1 MKKIIYIFVIFISFF
16 VFQINF
22 KEQSRNE
29 RTRLQVIDS
38 TIQKEQEDKY
48 IYVLMFNKEKIQID
62 NILEFGKRND
72 ITCIA
77 ERSLVDASHNLK
89 AYYIYS
95 PSGNVPFYTK
105 NARKIDFSKEG
116 NQYYSTDLKDQ
127 DSYDYIDFVDQRNHK
142 SYQEAFEIHP
152 LNQLDKDKNKI
163 KESEMNKTM
172 NFFFVTNH
180 DKAKIKELLDKE
192 GLLECLNDNTEIME
206 YEEQFENIEDDSL
219 INMQLLT
226 ITLVSIFLLMICQAL
241 KEKKEITIR
250 KMMGMSNHFIL
261 KKMFL
266 KQELFYLCIY
276 VIMQIVLFILYIGLP
291 RACTLNITKQLLLF
305 TLLFASL
312 LLMIYGGLWLFIKF
326 TNNYANIKNTSSIKK
341 MNVINNILKLVMFI
355 VVLQPLIQ
363 YTETGFYYSR
373 DFFFLLKYKDDI
385 KDRVYLSGLDDSKKD
400 QILKYLSVHG
410 NYYNFTNYEISSEQ
424 VESMQPFVI
433 ANENYLK
440 SFNLKDDKGN
450 ALDYNKLDDVTLL
463 IPDNMNE
470 DVLENKSYYCND
482 CDAVKIK
489 SGYTLV
495 DYRMNSLSK
504 TSTNPMIVFM
514 RNPNDVFSFD
524 VKTSKKAFIQDI
536 NKNGDMLGNTWIA
549 ETNDD
554 YDISYEKGFDENI
567 SFFTLLFLYC
577 CIILVVVYQNI
588 FIYFIGNKNEFAIK
602 YLMGT
607 GFFQR
612 HGNMIINNIYIYIPI
627 IFWLYYVNQ
636 LSVILIATIV
646 IIAICI
652 ELLLSYIL
660 IKKFEKKKIV
670 EILKKDQ

>member
-1 MKKIIYIFVIFISFF
+1 MKKIICIFVIFISFF

-29 RTRLQVIDS
+29 RTRLQLIDS
-38 TIQKEQEDKY
+38 TIQKEQEEKY
-48 IYVLMFNKEKIQID
+48 VYVLMFNKEKVQID

-77 ERSLVDASHNLK
+77 GRSLVDVSHNLR
-89 AYYIYS
+89 AYYIYT

-116 NQYYSTDLKDQ
+116 NQYYSSDLKDQ

-152 LNQLDKDKNKI
+152 LNQLDKDEKKI
-163 KESEMNKTM
+163 KESEMNKIM
-172 NFFFVTNH
+172 NVLLVTNH

-192 GLLECLNDNTEIME
+192 GLLECLNDNAEIME
-206 YEEQFENIEDDSL
+206 YEEQFESLEDNSL
-219 INMQLLT
+219 INIQLLT

-266 KQELFYLCIY
+266 KQELIYLCIY
-276 VIMQIVLFILYIGLP
+276 VTMQIVLFILYIGLP

-312 LLMIYGGLWLFIKF
+312 LMMIYGGLWLFIKF

-363 YTETGFYYSR
+363 YTETGFYYSK

-440 SFNLKDDKGN
+440 SFNLKDEKGN
-450 ALDYNKLDDVTLL
+450 ALDYNNLDDVALL

-470 DVLENKSYYCND
+470 DVLKDKSYYCDD
-482 CDAVKIK
+482 CDTVKIK

-554 YDISYEKGFDENI
+554 YDISYERGFDENI
-567 SFFTLLFLYC
+567 SFFTLLVLYC

-588 FIYFIGNKNEFAIK
+588 FIYFIGNKNEFVIK
-602 YLMGT
+602 YLMGAN
-607 GFFQR
+607 FIQR
-612 HGNMIINNIYIYIPI
+612 HGKMLLHNVYIYVPLTI
-627 IFWLYYVNQ
+627 WLYYINHLN
-636 LSVILIATIV
+636 LSLILMIL

-652 ELLLSYIL
+652 EIVFIYYLTRI
-660 IKKFEKKKIV
+660 FEKEKLI
-670 EILKKDQ
+670 EILKNGQ